1 MRRRAKVV
9 AMAAAAVVGAAGLS
23 GCTALREGVGYYWQS
38 IGGHLRVMQ
47 AARPVEQWLSDP
59 GTDEALRTRLALAQ
73 SIRRFASEQL
83 ALPDNAS
90 FTRYADLQRPF
101 VVWNVFAT
109 PELSL
114 TLKRWCFPVVGCV
127 DYRGYYARGDAER
140 YAQALRAQGLEAYVG
155 GVPAYSTLGWFAD
168 PLLNTFI
175 RYPEAEL
182 ARLIFHE
189 LAHQVVYVSGDTT
202 FNESFATAVE
212 QVGIERW
219 LAERGDLHLADAYA
233 AYVARR
239 HDFLALLNA
248 HRERLRDLYAS
259 DVDDAAKRLGKAEVL
274 RSLREGYE
282 TLRRDRWAGFAGY
295 DRWFS
300 QPLTN
305 AHLASVATYNDRVAA
320 FRALLAAQGGEW
332 PRFFEAVRAL
342 AALPR
347 PERDARLGELVAI
360 RPAMRFT
367 AR

>member
-1 MRRRAKVV
+1 MRRRALGAAAV
-9 AMAAAAVVGAAGLS
+9 AAAAGIAAGLS
-23 GCTALREGVGYYWQS
+23 GCTALRDGAGYYWQS

-47 AARPVEQWLSDP
+47 AARPVEQWLADP
-59 GTDEALRTRLALAQ
+59 SLDEALRARLVLAQ
-73 SIRRFASEQL
+73 GIRRFASGQL

-90 FTRYADLQRPF
+90 FTRYADLKRPF

-109 PELSL
+109 PELSM

-127 DYRGYYARGDAER
+127 DYRGYYAREAAER
-140 YAQALRAQGLEAYVG
+140 YAQDMGAQGLEAFVG

-189 LAHQVVYVSGDTT
+189 LAHQVVYVAGDTT

-219 LAERGDLHLADAYA
+219 LAERRDARLTEAYA
-233 AYVARR
+233 AYAARR
-239 HDFLALLNA
+239 RDFLALLTE
-248 HRERLRDLYAS
+248 HRQRLRDLYAS
-259 DVDDAAKRLGKAEVL
+259 DLDDPTKRLRKSEIF
-274 RSLREGYE
+274 RSLRDRYE
-282 TLRRDRWAGFAGY
+282 ALRRERWGGFAGY
-295 DRWFS
+295 DRWFA

-305 AHLASVATYNDRVAA
+305 AHLASVSAYNEQVPG
-320 FRALLAAQGGEW
+320 FRALLTLHGGEM
-332 PRFFEAVRAL
+332 PRFFEAVRTL
-342 AALPR
+342 AALPKS
-347 PERDARLGELVAI
+347 ERDARLRGLA
-360 RPAMRFT
+360 T